1 MTAVPSGR
9 AARPE
14 DCVLSRARSSFATD
28 APCVLASER
37 PSHPDDERYSA
48 NPS

>member
-14 DCVLSRARSSFATD
+14 DGVLSRARSKLLRAL
-28 APCVLASER
+28 PCVLASER
-37 PSHPDDERYSA
+37 PPHPDDERHPA
-48 NPS
+48 KPS